1 MAKEIIRKDANG
13 AFTIEKIPGAL
24 AAQTEAIT
32 EEMSGQHA
40 AQTFE
45 IREDMAAQLAG
56 QTKELQGSIAGSTQE
71 ITEVTHQRADKID
84 EKLDDIKAEAK
95 KKNVKYVRKP
105 WFWALEAILFA
116 LVAFVMYYLTQN
128 IALVPHW
135 SEDML
140 NVTMVVNPG
149 RWIAI
154 GCVALVLPLLLS
166 LTDIGKT
173 PVNETE
179 ED

>member
-24 AAQTEAIT
+24 AAQTQTIT
-32 EEMSGQHA
+32 EEMNGQHA
-40 AQTFE
+40 AQTLE
-45 IREDMAAQLAG
+45 IREDMAVQLAD
-56 QTKELQGSIAGSTQE
+56 QTKEFQGALAGSTQE

-84 EKLDDIKAEAK
+84 KKLDDIETETK
-95 KKNVKYVRKP
+95 KRNTKYVRKP
-105 WFWALEAILFA
+105 WFWAMEVILFA
-116 LVAFVMYYLTQN
+116 LVVFAMYFLTQN
-128 IALVPHW
+128 IAYVPHW

-173 PVNETE
+173 PVEDDE